1 MRLAALLLPF
11 LAWSGASP
19 SGDRWDMGAFEW
31 WRRSVRR
38 SLLVVGVV
46 TLLAVAVATL
56 GR

>member
-1 MRLAALLLPF
+1 MRPLLLLAAT

-19 SGDRWDMGAFEW
+19 GRWDMPAFDW

-38 SLLVVGVV
+38 SLTVLGVV
-46 TLLAVAVATL
+46 TVLTLAVTTL

>member
-11 LAWSGASP
+11 LAWSGASS
-19 SGDRWDMGAFEW
+19 SGGRWDMPAFDW

-38 SLLVVGVV
+38 SLTVVGVV
-46 TLLAVAVATL
+46 TLLAVAAATL

>member
-1 MRLAALLLPF
+1 MRLAALLLP
-11 LAWSGASP
+11 LLLWSGASS

-38 SLLVVGVV
+38 SLMVVGVV
-46 TLLAVAVATL
+46 TLLALAVATL

>member
-1 MRLAALLLPF
+1 MRLAALLLPL

-19 SGDRWDMGAFEW
+19 SGGRWDMPAFDW

-38 SLLVVGVV
+38 SLTVLTVM
-46 TLLAVAVATL
+46 TFLALAVATL

>member
-1 MRLAALLLPF
+1 MRLAALLLPL
-11 LAWSGASP
+11 LAWSGATP
-19 SGDRWDMGAFEW
+19 SGDRWDTGAFDW

-38 SLLVVGVV
+38 SLTVVGVV

>member
-1 MRLAALLLPF
+1 MRLAALLLPL

-38 SLLVVGVV
+38 SLLVLGAV

>member
-1 MRLAALLLPF
+1 MRLAALLLPL

-19 SGDRWDMGAFEW
+19 SGGRWDMGAFEW

-46 TLLAVAVATL
+46 TLLAVALATL

>member
-1 MRLAALLLPF
+1 MRLAALLLPL

-19 SGDRWDMGAFEW
+19 SGGRWDMGAFDW

-38 SLLVVGVV
+38 SLTVLSVV
-46 TLLAVAVATL
+46 TLLAVVMATV

>member
-1 MRLAALLLPF
+1 MRLAALLLPL

-19 SGDRWDMGAFEW
+19 SGDRWDMGAFDW

-38 SLLVVGVV
+38 SLMVLSVM
-46 TLLAVAVATL
+46 TFLAVAIATL

>member
-1 MRLAALLLPF
+1 MRLAALLLPL
-11 LAWSGASP
+11 LAWSGASS

-38 SLLVVGVV
+38 SLAVLGVM
-46 TLLAVAVATL
+46 TLLAVAITTL

>member
-1 MRLAALLLPF
+1 MRLAALLLPL
-11 LAWSGASP
+11 LAWSGTS
-19 SGDRWDMGAFEW
+19 SDRWDMPAFDW

-38 SLLVVGVV
+38 SLLVLGAV

>member
-1 MRLAALLLPF
+1 MRLAVLLLPL

-19 SGDRWDMGAFEW
+19 SGGRWDMPAFDW

-38 SLLVVGVV
+38 SLLVLATV
-46 TLLAVAVATL
+46 TVLALAVSTF